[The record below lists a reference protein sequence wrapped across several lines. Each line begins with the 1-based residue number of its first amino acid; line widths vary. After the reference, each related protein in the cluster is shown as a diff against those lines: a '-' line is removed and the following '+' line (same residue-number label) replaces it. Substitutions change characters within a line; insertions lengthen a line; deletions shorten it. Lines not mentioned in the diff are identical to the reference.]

1 MACIKYCQL
10 EMFDTEKIPKN
21 EPYDNLEISLYRF
34 PEYLAWGQIK
44 VVPEIDET
52 ALSLFSE
59 DLWSGAKK
67 LKFFRENK
75 ADLLMEIQTQNNQI
89 ASAIKRKSLPEICRI
104 LNISRADPN
113 ETISTETWY
122 SC

>member
-1 MACIKYCQL
+1 
-10 EMFDTEKIPKN
+10 MFDTEKIPKN
-21 EPYDNLEISLYRF
+21 QPYDNLEISLYRF

-44 VVPEIDET
+44 VVPEIDE
-52 ALSLFSE
+52 AELSLFSE
-59 DLWSGAKK
+59 DLLKGQKK

-75 ADLLMEIQTQNNQI
+75 TDLLLEIKSQNNEI
-89 ASAIKRKSLPEICRI
+89 ASAIERKSLPEICRI